1 MSEAPITVEAVQA
14 AAARI
19 AGHVHRT
26 PVMRSRTFDTLSGRR
41 IWFKCECLQRT
52 GSFKVRGALN
62 AVLRLPPE
70 VARRGV
76 VTHSSGNHAQALALA
91 ARLRGVPA
99 HVVMP
104 SDATPA
110 KWRAVE
116 SYGGR
121 ITFCEPTMAARQ
133 ATAAAVQARTGAVL
147 IPPFDHPDV
156 VAGQGT
162 VALELLA
169 QIDDLDAIVVPVGG
183 GGLVSGVAI
192 VVRALRPDVRVI
204 GAEPAGADDAARS
217 KAAGRLLPVGEPRT
231 IADGLRAGLG
241 RLTWPIVRDLVDAV
255 VTVDD
260 RAIVQAMR
268 LVWERVKLVVEPSAA
283 VPVAA
288 VLGPA
293 VRDLVPA
300 DATVAVVL
308 SGGNVDLDRID
319 WSIGR

>member
-1 MSEAPITVEAVQA
+1 VSEAPITVEAVQA